1 MKVMLLWRRYI
12 RGFSCRYFFSRS
24 CSIFTCPNVYWE
36 HVEMGTTPTVRN
48 SQLNPQQPEQMHDLH
63 FGSLFN

>member
-1 MKVMLLWRRYI
+1 
-12 RGFSCRYFFSRS
+12 
-24 CSIFTCPNVYWE
+24 
-36 HVEMGTTPTVRN
+36 MGTTPTVRN